1 MLIQVYRGPGT
12 QTSTLRP
19 SEWGGVQGGVKWLN
33 VCWPSG
39 TLTPW
44 TSLPGRSYP
53 GPAPPTPAP
62 PSPPAA
68 LEVLSGVLQL
78 RSAFL
83 PDGHQT
89 VFTEM
94 KPGPWA
100 GLLLVPWGCLSET
113 QMRKTHPKFSELH
126 SLDMGRRK
134 GGGHLKVGGQD
145 FRSGPLMKFCIGGH
159 RGALTG
165 QSRGPGT
172 FAQGV

>member
-1 MLIQVYRGPGT
+1 MVKCMLAQWDPHALDFTSGSLGGPIQG
-12 QTSTLRP
+12 
-19 SEWGGVQGGVKWLN
+19 
-33 VCWPSG
+33 
-39 TLTPW
+39 
-44 TSLPGRSYP
+44 LPL
-53 GPAPPTPAP
+53 PPP
-62 PSPPAA
+62 PPPPPAA

-126 SLDMGRRK
+126 SLDMGGRK
-134 GGGHLKVGGQD
+134 GGRQLQVGGQD